1 MIGRGIA
8 RPPDTDESLGIF
20 IEGVPTIDTTP
31 ANLSDYK
38 KSAKSMD
45 FSGIKIPFQSIRFHS
60 KFHTGKFNDVENTL
74 LNLSATF
81 IQVKKIKM

>member
-1 MIGRGIA
+1 
-8 RPPDTDESLGIF
+8 
-20 IEGVPTIDTTP
+20 
-31 ANLSDYK
+31 
-38 KSAKSMD
+38 MD

-81 IQVKKIKM
+81 IQVKKIKMWQHSSLPFVFTARGHSSTQSLTA